1 MLSSLLLFVVRPPTL
16 VMQGAA
22 ALRCTSA
29 GTQLRAKTIAYF
41 DRSRQVYHK
50 HELSPLPFQPPAFHA
65 YAISMLSGTFK
76 VGTCTHGARL
86 ITSIW

>member
-1 MLSSLLLFVVRPPTL
+1 
-16 VMQGAA
+16 MQGGA
-22 ALRCTSA
+22 ALKCASA
-29 GTQLRAKTIAYF
+29 LGTQMRTKSIADF

-76 VGTCTHGARL
+76 VGADTV
-86 ITSIW
+86 SD